1 MSNMNNQEFIPVY
14 LITGFLESGKTTL
27 INSMLQDE
35 DFTRRSAGGKQKT
48 LVIVCEEGME
58 EYEED
63 KLAKNGVSVVM
74 LDSADEVTTERMQQL
89 AEEYDP
95 DRVIIEYNSVWT
107 IERLGGCMLPRLWE
121 VVQIMTCVDATT
133 FDNYMTNMR
142 QIMTDPMK
150 VSDLV
155 LFNRCDPKASKSP
168 WRRMVKAVAP
178 RVNVLFENTDGTSED
193 GVADEDL
200 PYDMK
205 AGIIDIADEHIP
217 AFYIDSMDHPERYDR
232 KTVRLVGQVFSEK
245 GMPKGFYLFGRM
257 AMTCCADDIAPIGW
271 ITQGLARPSSK
282 NYVQMTASCKKVVSG
297 DEPMLLLTEVRVE
310 PAAAPKEKY
319 LSFNW

>member
-1 MSNMNNQEFIPVY
+1 MSNQEFVPVY

-35 DFTRRSAGGKQKT
+35 DFSRRSGAANIRT
-48 LVIVCEEGME
+48 LVICCEEGVE
-58 EYEED
+58 EYAEV
-63 KLAKNGVSVVM
+63 KGVDFVT
-74 LDSADEVTTERMQQL
+74 LDSAEEITTERMAAL
-89 AEEYDP
+89 AETYKPE
-95 DRVIIEYNSVWT
+95 RVIIEYNSVWT
-107 IERLGGCMLPRLWE
+107 IERLGSCMLPRLWE

-133 FDNYMTNMR
+133 FDNYFTNMR

-155 LFNRCDPKASKSP
+155 LFNRCDPKANKSP
-168 WRRMVKAVAP
+168 WRRQVKAVNA

-205 AGIIDIADEHIP
+205 AGVIEIADEHIP
-217 AFYIDSMDHPERYDR
+217 TFYLDSMDHPDRYDR

-245 GMPKGFYLFGRM
+245 GMPKGYYLFGRM

-271 ITQGLARPSSK
+271 ITQGLARPSTK
-282 NYVQMTASCKKVVSG
+282 NFVTMTASCKKVISG
-297 DEPMLLLTEVRVE
+297 DEPMLMLTEVRVE

-319 LSFNW
+319 LSF

>member
-1 MSNMNNQEFIPVY
+1 
-14 LITGFLESGKTTL
+14 
-27 INSMLQDE
+27 
-35 DFTRRSAGGKQKT
+35 
-48 LVIVCEEGME
+48 
-58 EYEED
+58 
-63 KLAKNGVSVVM
+63 M
-74 LDSADEVTTERMQQL
+74 LDSAEEVTTERMAAL

-155 LFNRCDPKASKSP
+155 LFNRCDPKANKSP

-205 AGIIDIADEHIP
+205 AGVIDIPDAHIP
-217 AFYIDSMDHPERYDR
+217 TFYIDSMDHPDRYDR
-232 KTVRLVGQVFSEK
+232 KTIRMVGQVFSEK
-245 GMPKGFYLFGRM
+245 GMPKGYYLFGRL

-271 ITQGLARPSSK
+271 ITQGLCQPGSGQRPSTK

-297 DEPMLLLTEVRVE
+297 GEPMLLLTEVRVE

-319 LSFNW
+319 LNFN

>member
-1 MSNMNNQEFIPVY
+1 MSNQEFIPVY

-27 INSMLQDE
+27 ISGMLADE
-35 DFTRRSAGGKQKT
+35 DFTRRSTAGKQKT

-58 EYEED
+58 EYDEEA
-63 KLAKNGVSVVM
+63 LAKSGVSVVY
-74 LDSADEVTTERMQQL
+74 LDSADEVTTERMAAL

-133 FDNYMTNMR
+133 FDNYFTNMR

-155 LFNRCDPKASKSP
+155 IFNRCDPKANKSP
-168 WRRMVKAVAP
+168 WRRQVKAVAP

-205 AGIIDIADEHIP
+205 AGVIDIPDEHITT
-217 AFYIDSMDHPERYDR
+217 FYIDSMDHPDRYDR

-245 GMPKGFYLFGRM
+245 GMPKGYYLFGRL

-271 ITQGLARPSSK
+271 ITQGLQRPSTK
-282 NYVQMTASCKKVVSG
+282 NYVKMTASCKKVVSG
-297 DEPMLLLTEVRVE
+297 GEPMLLLTEVRVE
-310 PAAAPKEKY
+310 PAQAPKEKY
-319 LSFNW
+319 LNFN

>member
-1 MSNMNNQEFIPVY
+1 MSNQEFVPVY

-35 DFTRRSAGGKQKT
+35 DFSRRSGAANIRT
-48 LVIVCEEGME
+48 LVICCEEGVE
-58 EYEED
+58 EYAEV
-63 KLAKNGVSVVM
+63 KGVDFVT
-74 LDSADEVTTERMQQL
+74 LDSAEEITTERMAEL
-89 AEEYDP
+89 AETYKPE
-95 DRVIIEYNSVWT
+95 RVIIEYNSVWT
-107 IERLGGCMLPRLWE
+107 IERLGSCMLPRLWE

-133 FDNYMTNMR
+133 FDNYFTNMR

-155 LFNRCDPKASKSP
+155 LFNRCDPKANKSP
-168 WRRMVKAVAP
+168 WRRQVKAVNA

-205 AGIIDIADEHIP
+205 AGVIEIADEHIP
-217 AFYIDSMDHPERYDR
+217 TFYLDSMDHPDRYDR

-245 GMPKGFYLFGRM
+245 GMPKGYYLFGRM

-271 ITQGLARPSSK
+271 ITQGLARPSTK
-282 NYVQMTASCKKVVSG
+282 NFVTMTASCKKVISG
-297 DEPMLLLTEVRVE
+297 DEPMLMLTEVRVE

-319 LSFNW
+319 LSF

>member
-1 MSNMNNQEFIPVY
+1 MSMQEFVAAY
-14 LITGFLESGKTTL
+14 LVTGFLESGKTTL
-27 INSMLQDE
+27 INSMLTDE
-35 DFTRRSAGGKQKT
+35 SFSRGQKT
-48 LVIVCEEGME
+48 LIICCEEGME
-58 EYEED
+58 EYDEAMLSRCGAE
-63 KLAKNGVSVVM
+63 LVV
-74 LDSADEVTTERMQQL
+74 LDSAEEITTQRM
-89 AEEYDP
+89 AELEKQYKP
-95 DRVIIEYNSVWT
+95 ERVIIEYNSMWT
-107 IERLGGCMLPRLWE
+107 IERLGSCMLPRKWE
-121 VVQIMTCVDATT
+121 VVQILTTVDATT
-133 FDNYMTNMR
+133 FDNYFTNMR

-150 VSDLV
+150 VADLV
-155 LFNRCDPKASKSP
+155 IFNRCDPKQNKSP
-168 WRRMVKAVAP
+168 WRRQVKAVAP
-178 RVNVLFENTDGTSED
+178 RTNVLFENTDGTSDD

-319 LSFNW
+319 LSFN

>member
-1 MSNMNNQEFIPVY
+1 MSMQEFIPVY
-14 LITGFLESGKTTL
+14 LICGFLESGKTTL
-27 INSMLQDE
+27 INNMLTDE
-35 DFTRRSAGGKQKT
+35 DFSRSQKT
-48 LVIVCEEGME
+48 LVICCEEGME
-58 EYEED
+58 EYEEVP
-63 KLAKNGVSVVM
+63 GVTVVC
-74 LDSADEVTTERMQQL
+74 LDSADEVTTDMMAALNKEHKP
-89 AEEYDP
+89 E
-95 DRVIIEYNSVWT
+95 RVIIEYNSMWT
-107 IERLGGCMLPRLWE
+107 IERLGSCMLPRKWE
-121 VVQIMTCVDATT
+121 VVQIITAVDANT
-133 FDNYMTNMR
+133 FDNYFTNMR

-155 LFNRCDPKASKSP
+155 IFNRCDPKANKSP

-178 RVNVLFENTDGTSED
+178 RTNVLFENTDGTSED

-217 AFYIDSMDHPERYDR
+217 TFYIDSMDHPERYDR

-245 GMPKGFYLFGRM
+245 GMPKGFYLFGRL

-271 ITQGLARPSSK
+271 ITQGLQRPSTK

-310 PAAAPKEKY
+310 PAPAPKEKY
-319 LSFNW
+319 LSFN

>member
-1 MSNMNNQEFIPVY
+1 MSNQEFVPVY

-35 DFTRRSAGGKQKT
+35 DFSRRSGAANIRT
-48 LVIVCEEGME
+48 LVICCEEGME
-58 EYEED
+58 EYAEV
-63 KLAKNGVSVVM
+63 KGVDVVT
-74 LDSADEVTTERMQQL
+74 LDSAEEVTTERMAAL
-89 AEEYDP
+89 AETYKPE
-95 DRVIIEYNSVWT
+95 RVIIEYNSVWT
-107 IERLGGCMLPRLWE
+107 IERLGSCMLPRLWE

-133 FDNYMTNMR
+133 FDNYFTNMR

-155 LFNRCDPKASKSP
+155 LFNRCDPKANKSP
-168 WRRMVKAVAP
+168 WRRQIKGVNA

-205 AGIIDIADEHIP
+205 AGIIDIADEHI
-217 AFYIDSMDHPERYDR
+217 ATFYLDSMDHPDRYDR

-245 GMPKGFYLFGRM
+245 GMPKGYYLFGRL

-271 ITQGLARPSSK
+271 ITQGLARPSTK
-282 NYVQMTASCKKVVSG
+282 NFVTMTASCKKVISG
-297 DEPMLLLTEVRVE
+297 DEPMLMLTEVRVE

-319 LSFNW
+319 LSF

>member
-35 DFTRRSAGGKQKT
+35 DFTRRSTGGKQKT

-63 KLAKNGVSVVM
+63 KLGKNGVSVVY
-74 LDSADEVTTERMQQL
+74 LDSAEEVTTERMAAL

-142 QIMTDPMK
+142 QLMTDPMK
-150 VSDLV
+150 VADLV
-155 LFNRCDPKASKSP
+155 LFNRCDPKVNKSP

-178 RVNVLFENTDGTSED
+178 RTNVLFENTDGTSED

-217 AFYIDSMDHPERYDR
+217 TFYIDSMDHPERYDR

-245 GMPKGFYLFGRM
+245 GMPKGYYLFGRL

-271 ITQGLARPSSK
+271 ITQGLQRPGTK
-282 NYVQMTASCKKVVSG
+282 GYIRLTASCKRVTQGGES
-297 DEPMLLLTEVRVE
+297 MLMLTEVRTE
-310 PAAAPKEKY
+310 PAPTPKEKY
-319 LSFNW
+319 LTFG

>member
-1 MSNMNNQEFIPVY
+1 MSMQEFIPVY

-27 INSMLQDE
+27 IKSMLADE
-35 DFTRRSAGGKQKT
+35 EFSRRSTGGKQNT
-48 LVIVCEEGME
+48 LVICCEEGIE
-58 EYEED
+58 EYDEEQL
-63 KLAKNGVSVVM
+63 KKVGASLVM
-74 LDSADEVTTERMQQL
+74 LDSAEEITTERMAEL
-89 AEEYDP
+89 AKTYKP

-121 VVQIMTCVDATT
+121 VVQIMTTVDATT
-133 FDNYMTNMR
+133 FDNYFTNMR

-150 VSDLV
+150 VADLV

-168 WRRMVKAVAP
+168 WRRQVKAVSP

-217 AFYIDSMDHPERYDR
+217 TFYIDSMDHPERYDR
-232 KTVRLVGQVFSEK
+232 KTVRLVGQVFNDK
-245 GMPKGFYLFGRM
+245 KMPKGFYFFGRM
-257 AMTCCADDIAPIGW
+257 AMTCCANDIAPIGW
-271 ITQGLARPSSK
+271 ITQGLARPSTKS
-282 NYVQMTASCKKVVSG
+282 YVKLTASCKKVEAEG
-297 DEPMLLLTEVRVE
+297 EPMLLLTEVRVE
-310 PAAAPKEKY
+310 PAPAPKEKV
-319 LSFNW
+319 LSFN

>member
-35 DFTRRSAGGKQKT
+35 DFTRRSTGGKQNT
-48 LVIVCEEGME
+48 LVIVCEEGIE

-74 LDSADEVTTERMQQL
+74 LDSAEEVTTERMQQL

-155 LFNRCDPKASKSP
+155 LFNRCDPKANKSP

-319 LSFNW
+319 LSFN

>member
-1 MSNMNNQEFIPVY
+1 MSMQEFIPVY

-27 INSMLQDE
+27 IKSMLADE
-35 DFTRRSAGGKQKT
+35 EFSRRSTGGKQNT
-48 LVIVCEEGME
+48 LVICCEEGIE
-58 EYEED
+58 EYDEEQL
-63 KLAKNGVSVVM
+63 KKVGASLVM
-74 LDSADEVTTERMQQL
+74 LDSAEEITTERMAEL
-89 AEEYDP
+89 AETYKPE
-95 DRVIIEYNSVWT
+95 RVIIEYNSVWT

-121 VVQIMTCVDATT
+121 VVQIMTTVDATT
-133 FDNYMTNMR
+133 FDNYFTNMR

-150 VSDLV
+150 VADLV

-168 WRRMVKAVAP
+168 WRRQVKAVAP

-217 AFYIDSMDHPERYDR
+217 TFYIDSMDHPERYDR
-232 KTVRLVGQVFSEK
+232 KTVRLVGQVFNDK
-245 GMPKGFYLFGRM
+245 KMPKGFYFFGRM

-271 ITQGLARPSSK
+271 ITQGLARPSTK
-282 NYVQMTASCKKVVSG
+282 NYVKLTASCKKVEAEG
-297 DEPMLLLTEVRVE
+297 EPMLLLTEVRVE
-310 PAAAPKEKY
+310 PAPAPKEKV
-319 LSFNW
+319 LSFN

>member
-1 MSNMNNQEFIPVY
+1 MSMQEFIPVY

-27 INSMLQDE
+27 INSMLTDE
-35 DFTRRSAGGKQKT
+35 DFTRRSAGSNQKT

-58 EYEED
+58 EYDED
-63 KLAKNGVSVVM
+63 KLEKLGTTVVY
-74 LDSADEVTTERMQQL
+74 LDGAEEVTTETMQKL
-89 AEEYDP
+89 AEDYDP

-133 FDNYMTNMR
+133 FDNYFANMR
-142 QIMTDPMK
+142 QLMTDPMK
-150 VSDLV
+150 VADLV
-155 LFNRCDPKASKSP
+155 LFNRCDPKANKSP
-168 WRRMVKAVAP
+168 WRRQVKAVAP
-178 RVNVLFENTDGTSED
+178 RTNVLFENTDGTSED

-205 AGIIDIADEHIP
+205 AGVIDIPDEHIP
-217 AFYIDSMDHPERYDR
+217 TFYIDSMDHPERYDR

-245 GMPKGFYLFGRM
+245 GMPKGYYLFGRL

-271 ITQGLARPSSK
+271 ITQGLQRPSSK
-282 NYVQMTASCKKVVSG
+282 NYVKMTASCKKVVSG
-297 DEPMLLLTEVRVE
+297 GEPMLLLTEVRVE
-310 PAAAPKEKY
+310 PASQPQEKY
-319 LSFNW
+319 LNFN

>member
-35 DFTRRSAGGKQKT
+35 DFTRRSTGGKQKT
-48 LVIVCEEGME
+48 LVIVCEEGIE

-74 LDSADEVTTERMQQL
+74 LDSAEEVTTERMQQL

-121 VVQIMTCVDATT
+121 VV
-133 FDNYMTNMR
+133 

-217 AFYIDSMDHPERYDR
+217 TFYIDSMDHPERYDR

-271 ITQGLARPSSK
+271 ITQGPARPSSK

-319 LSFNW
+319 LSFN